1 MGDEIDMDLKEE
13 PDFFEK
19 RRFRD
24 GRLVILRTGDWDEGE
39 MGKEILGNVKDL
51 RADEGVAGALT
62 EVGKGM
68 GEVVMVR
75 GSCSKSG

>member
-24 GRLVILRTGDWDEGE
+24 GRLDILRTGDWDEGE
-39 MGKEILGNVKDL
+39 ILGKVKDL

-68 GEVVMVR
+68 GEVMMVR
-75 GSCSKSG
+75 GCCSKSG